1 MKGNMMEWGLTIPQ
15 AISHAE
21 KYNFDGQLISRELD
35 GSIKKSTYGESIQ
48 RSKKLANALNKLG
61 ITLHDTVATIA
72 WNNSRH
78 FETYFGV
85 SGMGAIL
92 HTLNP
97 RYSPAQLVYILNHAE
112 DKVLIIDPTFIPLVE
127 GVQDQLNFVE
137 TIIIAAEKSSIPA
150 NNLNNACSYDD
161 LLEQE
166 STEYQWPE
174 LSEDTSSALCYTSGT
189 TGNPKG
195 VLYSHR
201 STILHAISIAGT
213 MGFHSSSAVLPVVP
227 MFHVNAWGVPYSAL
241 INGFTLVLPGH
252 ALDGESLYELV
263 QQESVDCLLGV
274 PTVWLGL
281 LQYLEGKGL
290 KMESVDQVLVGGSA
304 APYAMIKAF
313 DEQHDAFLT
322 HGWGMTEMSPL
333 GTINTQT
340 KKAMSLPT
348 EERYQL
354 QTKQGY
360 PMFGVEIKT
369 VDDDDKE
376 LPRDGE
382 ASGALKVKGPW
393 IMHTYFK
400 AEGPAVDDEGWFDTG
415 DVATI
420 HPDGCMQIVD
430 RAKDVIKTGGE
441 WISSIDLENAAL
453 THENILE
460 ACVVGV
466 PHPKWDERP
475 LLFLITKDGNEIDKQ
490 EINDFLL
497 EKVVK
502 WWLPDDIIFVKEL
515 PHGATGKLL
524 KVDLRE
530 EYKEHLTGEIICC
543 TL

>member
-1 MKGNMMEWGLTIPQ
+1 MKGNMMGWDLTIPQ

-21 KYNFDGQLISRELD
+21 KYNFDGKLISRELD
-35 GSIKKSTYGESIQ
+35 GSIKKTTYGESIK

-61 ITLHDTVATIA
+61 INLHDTVATIA

-97 RYSPAQLVYILNHAE
+97 RSSPAQLVYILNHAE
-112 DKVLIIDPTFIPLVE
+112 DKVLIIDPTFIQLVE

-137 TIIIAAEKSSIPA
+137 IIIIAAEKSSIPD
-150 NNLNNACSYDD
+150 NKLNNSFSYDD
-161 LLEQE
+161 LIEQE
-166 STEYQWPE
+166 SSEYKWPE
-174 LSEDTSSALCYTSGT
+174 LSENTSSALCYTSGT

-213 MGFHSSSAVLPVVP
+213 MGFDSSSAVLPVVP

-290 KMESVDQVLVGGSA
+290 KMESVNQVLVGGSA

-369 VDDDDKE
+369 VDDKNDE
-376 LPRDGE
+376 LPRDGK

-400 AEGPAVDDEGWFDTG
+400 AEAPAVDNEGWFDTG

-475 LLFLITKDGNEIDKQ
+475 LLFLITKDGNEIPKQ

-530 EYKEHLTGEIICC
+530 EYKEHLTGN
-543 TL
+543 

>member
-1 MKGNMMEWGLTIPQ
+1 MNGNMMGWDLTIPQ

-21 KYNFDGQLISRELD
+21 KYNYDGKLISRELD
-35 GSIKKSTYGESIQ
+35 GSIKETTYGKSIK
-48 RSKKLANALNKLG
+48 RSKKLANALSKLG
-61 ITLHDTVATIA
+61 INLHDRVATIA

-85 SGMGAIL
+85 SGMGAVL

-137 TIIIAAEKSSIPA
+137 TIIIAAEKSSIPD
-150 NNLNNACSYDD
+150 NSLNNSCSYDD

-166 STEYQWPE
+166 SSEYQWPE

-213 MGFHSSSAVLPVVP
+213 MGFESSSAVLPVVP

-252 ALDGESLYELV
+252 ALDGQSLYELV
-263 QQESVDCLLGV
+263 QKEYVDCLLGV

-290 KMESVDQVLVGGSA
+290 KMESVNQVLVGGSA

-369 VDDDDKE
+369 VDDKNEE

-393 IMHTYFK
+393 IMHTYYK
-400 AEGPAVDDEGWFDTG
+400 ADEPAVDDEGWFDTG

-475 LLFLITKDGNEIDKQ
+475 LLFLITKDGNEIEKQ

-530 EYKEHLTGEIICC
+530 EYKEHLMEK
-543 TL
+543 

>member
-1 MKGNMMEWGLTIPQ
+1 MKGNMMEWDLTIPQ

-35 GSIKKSTYGESIQ
+35 GSIKKTTYGESIQ
-48 RSKKLANALNKLG
+48 RSKQLANALNKLG
-61 ITLHDTVATIA
+61 VTLHDTVATIA

-127 GVQDQLNFVE
+127 GVQDQLNFLE
-137 TIIIAAEKSSIPA
+137 TIIIAAEKSAIPE

-161 LLEQE
+161 LLAQE
-166 STEYQWPE
+166 SSEYQWPE

-369 VDDDDKE
+369 VDDDNKE

-475 LLFLITKDGNEIDKQ
+475 LLFLITKDGNEIEKQ

-530 EYKEHLTGEIICC
+530 KYKEHLMEK
-543 TL
+543 

>member
-1 MKGNMMEWGLTIPQ
+1 MNGNMMGWDLTIPQ

-21 KYNFDGQLISRELD
+21 KYNYDGKLISRELD
-35 GSIKKSTYGESIQ
+35 GSIKETTYGESIK
-48 RSKKLANALNKLG
+48 RSKKLANALSKLG
-61 ITLHDTVATIA
+61 INLHDRVATIA

-85 SGMGAIL
+85 SGMGAVL

-137 TIIIAAEKSSIPA
+137 TIIIAAEKSSIPD
-150 NNLNNACSYDD
+150 NSLNNSCSYDD

-166 STEYQWPE
+166 SIEYQWPD

-213 MGFHSSSAVLPVVP
+213 MGFESSSAVLPVVP

-263 QQESVDCLLGV
+263 QKESVDCLLGV

-290 KMESVDQVLVGGSA
+290 KMESVNQVLVGGSA

-369 VDDDDKE
+369 VDDKNEE

-393 IMHTYFK
+393 IMHTYYK
-400 AEGPAVDDEGWFDTG
+400 ADEPAVDDEGWFDTG

-475 LLFLITKDGNEIDKQ
+475 LLFLITKDGNEIEKQ
-490 EINDFLL
+490 DINDFLL

-530 EYKEHLTGEIICC
+530 KYKEHLMEK
-543 TL
+543 

>member
-35 GSIKKSTYGESIQ
+35 GSIKKSTYGQSIQ

-137 TIIIAAEKSSIPA
+137 TIIIAAEKSAIPE

-166 STEYQWPE
+166 SSEYQWPE
-174 LSEDTSSALCYTSGT
+174 LNEDTSSALCYTSGT

-475 LLFLITKDGNEIDKQ
+475 LLFLITKDGNQIDKQ

-530 EYKEHLTGEIICC
+530 EYKEHLMEK
-543 TL
+543 

>member
-1 MKGNMMEWGLTIPQ
+1 MNGNMMGWDLTIPQ

-21 KYNFDGQLISRELD
+21 KYNYDGKLISRELD
-35 GSIKKSTYGESIQ
+35 GSIKETTYGESIK
-48 RSKKLANALNKLG
+48 RSKKLANALSKLG
-61 ITLHDTVATIA
+61 INLHDRVATIA

-85 SGMGAIL
+85 SGMGAVL

-127 GVQDQLNFVE
+127 RVQDQLNFVE
-137 TIIIAAEKSSIPA
+137 TIIIAAEKSSIPD
-150 NNLNNACSYDD
+150 NSLNNSCSYDD

-166 STEYQWPE
+166 SIEYQWPD

-213 MGFHSSSAVLPVVP
+213 MGFESSSAVLPVVP

-263 QQESVDCLLGV
+263 QKESVDCLLGV

-290 KMESVDQVLVGGSA
+290 KMESVNQVLVGGSA

-369 VDDDDKE
+369 VDDKNEE

-393 IMHTYFK
+393 IMHTYYK
-400 AEGPAVDDEGWFDTG
+400 ADEPAVDDEGWFDTG

-475 LLFLITKDGNEIDKQ
+475 LLFLITKDGNEIEKQ
-490 EINDFLL
+490 EIKDFLL

-530 EYKEHLTGEIICC
+530 KYKEHLMEK
-543 TL
+543 

>member
-35 GSIKKSTYGESIQ
+35 GSIKKSTYGQSIQ

-127 GVQDQLNFVE
+127 GVQDQLNFVK
-137 TIIIAAEKSSIPA
+137 TIIIAAEKSAIPA

-166 STEYQWPE
+166 STEYQWPK

-393 IMHTYFK
+393 IMHTYYK
-400 AEGPAVDDEGWFDTG
+400 ADGPAVDDEGWFDTG

-475 LLFLITKDGNEIDKQ
+475 LLFLITKDGNQIDKQ

-530 EYKEHLTGEIICC
+530 ENKEHLMEK
-543 TL
+543 

>member
-1 MKGNMMEWGLTIPQ
+1 MKGNMMEWDLTIPQ

-35 GSIKKSTYGESIQ
+35 GSIKKTTYGESIQ

-137 TIIIAAEKSSIPA
+137 TIIIAAEKSAIPE

-166 STEYQWPE
+166 SSEYQWPE
-174 LSEDTSSALCYTSGT
+174 LNEDTSSALCYTSGT

-340 KKAMSLPT
+340 KKAMSLPI

-369 VDDDDKE
+369 VDDDGKE

-400 AEGPAVDDEGWFDTG
+400 ADGPAVDDQGWFDTG

-475 LLFLITKDGNEIDKQ
+475 LLFLITKDGNQIDKQ

-530 EYKEHLTGEIICC
+530 EYKEHLMEK
-543 TL
+543 

>member
-1 MKGNMMEWGLTIPQ
+1 MKGNMMEWDLTIPQ

-35 GSIKKSTYGESIQ
+35 GSIKKTTYGESIQ

-112 DKVLIIDPTFIPLVE
+112 DKILIIDPTFIPLVE
-127 GVQDQLNFVE
+127 GVQDQLNFVK
-137 TIIIAAEKSSIPA
+137 TIIIAAEKSAIPA

-166 STEYQWPE
+166 STEYQWPK

-393 IMHTYFK
+393 IMHTYYK
-400 AEGPAVDDEGWFDTG
+400 ADGPAVDDEGWFDTG

-475 LLFLITKDGNEIDKQ
+475 LLFLITKDGNQIDKQ

-530 EYKEHLTGEIICC
+530 EYKEHLMEK
-543 TL
+543 

>member
-1 MKGNMMEWGLTIPQ
+1 MNGNMMGWDLTIPQ

-21 KYNFDGQLISRELD
+21 KYNYDGKLISRELD
-35 GSIKKSTYGESIQ
+35 GSIKETTYGESIK
-48 RSKKLANALNKLG
+48 RSKKLANALSKLG
-61 ITLHDTVATIA
+61 INLHDRVATIA

-85 SGMGAIL
+85 SGMGAVL

-127 GVQDQLNFVE
+127 GVQEQLNFVE
-137 TIIIAAEKSSIPA
+137 TIIIAAEKSSIPD
-150 NNLNNACSYDD
+150 NSLNNSCSYDD

-166 STEYQWPE
+166 SIEYQWPD

-213 MGFHSSSAVLPVVP
+213 MGFESSSAVLPVVP

-263 QQESVDCLLGV
+263 QKESVDCLLGV

-281 LQYLEGKGL
+281 LQYLEGKSL
-290 KMESVDQVLVGGSA
+290 KMESVNQVLVGGSA

-369 VDDDDKE
+369 VDDKNEE

-393 IMHTYFK
+393 IMHTYYK
-400 AEGPAVDDEGWFDTG
+400 ADEPAVDDEGWFDTG

-475 LLFLITKDGNEIDKQ
+475 LLFLITKDGNEIEKQ

-530 EYKEHLTGEIICC
+530 KYKEHLMEK
-543 TL
+543 

>member
-1 MKGNMMEWGLTIPQ
+1 MKGNMMEWDLTIPQ

-35 GSIKKSTYGESIQ
+35 GSIKKTTYGESIQ

-127 GVQDQLNFVE
+127 GVQDQLNFIE
-137 TIIIAAEKSSIPA
+137 TIIIAAEKSAIPA

-530 EYKEHLTGEIICC
+530 EYKEHLMEK
-543 TL
+543 

>member
-137 TIIIAAEKSSIPA
+137 TIIIAAEKSAIPE

-166 STEYQWPE
+166 SSEYQWPE
-174 LSEDTSSALCYTSGT
+174 LNEDTSSALCYTSGT

-340 KKAMSLPT
+340 KKAMSLPI

-369 VDDDDKE
+369 VDDDGKE

-400 AEGPAVDDEGWFDTG
+400 ADGPAVDDQGWFDTG

-475 LLFLITKDGNEIDKQ
+475 LLFLITKDGNQIDKQ

-530 EYKEHLTGEIICC
+530 EYKEHLMEK
-543 TL
+543 

>member
-1 MKGNMMEWGLTIPQ
+1 MKGNMMEWDLTIPQ

-35 GSIKKSTYGESIQ
+35 GSIKKTTYGESIQ

-150 NNLNNACSYDD
+150 NNLNNSCSYDD
-161 LLEQE
+161 LLDQE
-166 STEYQWPE
+166 SSEYQWPE

-475 LLFLITKDGNEIDKQ
+475 LLFLITKDGNQIDKQ

-530 EYKEHLTGEIICC
+530 EYKEHLMEK
-543 TL
+543 

>member
-137 TIIIAAEKSSIPA
+137 IIIIAAEKSSIPA

-376 LPRDGE
+376 LPRDGQ

-530 EYKEHLTGEIICC
+530 EYKEHLMEK
-543 TL
+543 

>member
-1 MKGNMMEWGLTIPQ
+1 MKGNMMEWDLTIPQ

-35 GSIKKSTYGESIQ
+35 GSIKKTTYGESIQ

-137 TIIIAAEKSSIPA
+137 IIIIAAEKSSIPA
-150 NNLNNACSYDD
+150 NNLNNSCSYDD

-166 STEYQWPE
+166 SSEYQWPE

-263 QQESVDCLLGV
+263 HQESVDCLLGV

-290 KMESVDQVLVGGSA
+290 KMESVNQVLVGGSA

-340 KKAMSLPT
+340 KKAMSLPV

-369 VDDDDKE
+369 VDDNNKE

-400 AEGPAVDDEGWFDTG
+400 AEEPAVDDEGWFDTG

-441 WISSIDLENAAL
+441 WISSIDLENAVL
-453 THENILE
+453 THKNVVE

-475 LLFLITKDGNEIDKQ
+475 LLFLITKDGNEIDKK

-524 KVDLRE
+524 KVELRE
-530 EYKEHLTGEIICC
+530 EYKEHLMEK
-543 TL
+543 

>member
-35 GSIKKSTYGESIQ
+35 GSIKKTTYGESIQ

-127 GVQDQLNFVE
+127 GVQDQLNFVK
-137 TIIIAAEKSSIPA
+137 TIIIAAEKSAIPA

-166 STEYQWPE
+166 STEYQWPK

-393 IMHTYFK
+393 IMHTYYK
-400 AEGPAVDDEGWFDTG
+400 ADGPAVDDEGWFDTG

-475 LLFLITKDGNEIDKQ
+475 LLFLITKDGNQIDKQ

-530 EYKEHLTGEIICC
+530 EYKEHLMEK
-543 TL
+543 

>member
-150 NNLNNACSYDD
+150 NNLNNSCSYDD
-161 LLEQE
+161 LLDQE
-166 STEYQWPE
+166 SSEYQWPE

-369 VDDDDKE
+369 VDDDGKE

-530 EYKEHLTGEIICC
+530 EYKEHLMEK
-543 TL
+543 

>member
-1 MKGNMMEWGLTIPQ
+1 MKGNMMEWDLTIPQ

-35 GSIKKSTYGESIQ
+35 GSIKKTTYGESIQ

-127 GVQDQLNFVE
+127 GVQDQLNFVK
-137 TIIIAAEKSSIPA
+137 TIIIAAEKSAIPA

-166 STEYQWPE
+166 STEYQWPK

-393 IMHTYFK
+393 IMHTYYK
-400 AEGPAVDDEGWFDTG
+400 ADGPAVDDEGWFDTG

-530 EYKEHLTGEIICC
+530 EYKEHLMEK
-543 TL
+543 

>member
-1 MKGNMMEWGLTIPQ
+1 MKGNMMSWDLTIPE

-21 KYNFDGQLISRELD
+21 KYNFDGKLISRELD
-35 GSIKKSTYGESIQ
+35 GSIVSSTYGESIK
-48 RSKKLANALNKLG
+48 RSKKLANALTKLG
-61 ITLHDTVATIA
+61 VNAHDRVATIA

-78 FETYFGV
+78 FETYFAV

-97 RYSPAQLVYILNHAE
+97 RYSPDQLIYILNHAE
-112 DKVLIIDPTFIPLVE
+112 DEVLIVDPTFIPLVE
-127 GVQDQLNFVE
+127 SVKDKLE
-137 TIIIAAEKSSIPA
+137 TVKKIIIASSKDAIPK
-150 NNLNNACSYDD
+150 NNLTDALSYDELIKD
-161 LLEQE
+161 E
-166 STEYQWPE
+166 SDEYDWPDIN
-174 LSEDTSSALCYTSGT
+174 EDDAAALCYTSGT

-201 STILHAISIAGT
+201 STMLHAISISVA
-213 MGFHSSSAVLPVVP
+213 MGLDSSSSVLPVVP
-227 MFHVNAWGVPYSAL
+227 MFHVNAWGVPYCAL
-241 INGFTLVLPGH
+241 IGGITLVLPGH

-263 QQESVDCLLGV
+263 KQESVDTMLGV

-281 LQYLEGKGL
+281 LQYLEEQGL
-290 KMESVDQVLVGGSA
+290 KLDTVDQVLVGGSA

-313 DEQHDAFLT
+313 DEEHDAFLT

-333 GTINTQT
+333 GTINAPT
-340 KKAMSLPT
+340 KKTMSLPK

-369 VDDDDKE
+369 VDDENNE

-400 AEGPAVDDEGWFDTG
+400 ADGPAADKEGWFDTG

-453 THENILE
+453 THENVLE

-475 LLFLITKDGNEIDKQ
+475 LLFLITKDGNKMDKE
-490 EINDFLL
+490 EINNFLL

-515 PHGATGKLL
+515 PHGATGKLQ
-524 KVDLRE
+524 KVELRE
-530 EYKEHLTGEIICC
+530 DYKDHLMEK
-543 TL
+543 

>member
-1 MKGNMMEWGLTIPQ
+1 MKGNMMEWDLTIPQ

-369 VDDDDKE
+369 VDDDGKE

-530 EYKEHLTGEIICC
+530 EYKEHLMEK
-543 TL
+543 

>member
-1 MKGNMMEWGLTIPQ
+1 MKGNMMEWDLTIPQ

-35 GSIKKSTYGESIQ
+35 GSIKKSTYGQSIQ

-127 GVQDQLNFVE
+127 GVQDQLNFVK
-137 TIIIAAEKSSIPA
+137 TIIIAAEKSAIPA

-161 LLEQE
+161 LLAQE
-166 STEYQWPE
+166 SSEYQWPE

-393 IMHTYFK
+393 IMHTYYK
-400 AEGPAVDDEGWFDTG
+400 ADGPAVDDEGWFDTG

-475 LLFLITKDGNEIDKQ
+475 LLFLITKDGNQIDKQ

-530 EYKEHLTGEIICC
+530 EYKEHLMEK
-543 TL
+543 

>member
-1 MKGNMMEWGLTIPQ
+1 MKGNMMEWDLTIPQ

-35 GSIKKSTYGESIQ
+35 GSIKKTTYGESIQ

-127 GVQDQLNFVE
+127 GVQDQLNFIE
-137 TIIIAAEKSSIPA
+137 TIIIAAEKSAIPA

-166 STEYQWPE
+166 SSEYQWPE

-530 EYKEHLTGEIICC
+530 EYKEHLTEK
-543 TL
+543 

>member
-213 MGFHSSSAVLPVVP
+213 MGFHSSSVVLPVVP

-530 EYKEHLTGEIICC
+530 EYKEHLMEK
-543 TL
+543 

>member
-1 MKGNMMEWGLTIPQ
+1 MNGNMMGWDLTIPQ

-21 KYNFDGQLISRELD
+21 KYNYDGKLISRELD
-35 GSIKKSTYGESIQ
+35 GSIKETTYGKSIK
-48 RSKKLANALNKLG
+48 RSKKLANALSKLG
-61 ITLHDTVATIA
+61 INLHDRVATIA

-85 SGMGAIL
+85 SGMGAVL

-137 TIIIAAEKSSIPA
+137 TIIIAAEKSSIPD
-150 NNLNNACSYDD
+150 NSLNNSCSYDD

-166 STEYQWPE
+166 SSEYQWPE

-213 MGFHSSSAVLPVVP
+213 MGFESSSAVLPVVP

-252 ALDGESLYELV
+252 ALDGQSLYELV
-263 QQESVDCLLGV
+263 QKEYVDCLLGV

-290 KMESVDQVLVGGSA
+290 KMESVNQVLVGGSA

-369 VDDDDKE
+369 VDDKNEE

-393 IMHTYFK
+393 IMHTYYK
-400 AEGPAVDDEGWFDTG
+400 ADEPAVDDEGWFDTG

-475 LLFLITKDGNEIDKQ
+475 LLFLITKDGNEIEKQ

-524 KVDLRE
+524 KVELRE
-530 EYKEHLTGEIICC
+530 EYKEHLMGE
-543 TL
+543 

>member
-1 MKGNMMEWGLTIPQ
+1 MNGNMMGWDLTIPQ

-21 KYNFDGQLISRELD
+21 KYNYDGKLISRELD
-35 GSIKKSTYGESIQ
+35 GSIKETTYGESIK

-61 ITLHDTVATIA
+61 INLHDRVATIA

-85 SGMGAIL
+85 SGMGAVL

-137 TIIIAAEKSSIPA
+137 VIIIAAEKSSIPD

-166 STEYQWPE
+166 SSEYQWPE

-213 MGFHSSSAVLPVVP
+213 MGFESSSAVLPVVP

-290 KMESVDQVLVGGSA
+290 KMESVNQVLVGGSA

-348 EERYQL
+348 EDRYQL

-369 VDDDDKE
+369 VDDNDEE

-393 IMHTYFK
+393 IMHTYYK
-400 AEGPAVDDEGWFDTG
+400 AEEPAVDDEGWFDTG

-441 WISSIDLENAAL
+441 WISSIDLENAVL
-453 THENILE
+453 THQNVVE

-475 LLFLITKDGNEIDKQ
+475 LLFLITKDGNEIDKK

-524 KVDLRE
+524 KVELRE
-530 EYKEHLTGEIICC
+530 EYKEHLMEK
-543 TL
+543 

>member
-376 LPRDGE
+376 LPRNGE

-530 EYKEHLTGEIICC
+530 EYKEHLMEK
-543 TL
+543 

>member
-1 MKGNMMEWGLTIPQ
+1 MKGNMMEWDLTIPQ

-35 GSIKKSTYGESIQ
+35 GSIKKTTYGESIQ
-48 RSKKLANALNKLG
+48 RSKQLANALNKLG
-61 ITLHDTVATIA
+61 VTLHDTVATIA

-127 GVQDQLNFVE
+127 GVQDQLNFLE
-137 TIIIAAEKSSIPA
+137 TIIIASEKSSIPA
-150 NNLNNACSYDD
+150 NNLNNSFSYDD

-166 STEYQWPE
+166 SSEYQWPV

-369 VDDDDKE
+369 VDDDNKE

-475 LLFLITKDGNEIDKQ
+475 LLFLITKDGNQIDKQ

-530 EYKEHLTGEIICC
+530 EYKEHLMEK
-543 TL
+543 

>member
-1 MKGNMMEWGLTIPQ
+1 MKGNMMEWDLTIPQ

-35 GSIKKSTYGESIQ
+35 GSIKKTTYGESIQ

-127 GVQDQLNFVE
+127 GVQDQLNFVK
-137 TIIIAAEKSSIPA
+137 TIIIAAEKSTIPA

-166 STEYQWPE
+166 STEYQWPK

-393 IMHTYFK
+393 IMHTYYK
-400 AEGPAVDDEGWFDTG
+400 ADGPAVDDEGWFDTG

-475 LLFLITKDGNEIDKQ
+475 LLFLITKDGNQIDKQ

-530 EYKEHLTGEIICC
+530 EYKEHLMEK
-543 TL
+543 

>member
-35 GSIKKSTYGESIQ
+35 GSIKKSTYGQSIQ

-127 GVQDQLNFVE
+127 GVQDQLNFVK
-137 TIIIAAEKSSIPA
+137 TIIIAAEKSAIPA

-369 VDDDDKE
+369 VDDDGKE

-400 AEGPAVDDEGWFDTG
+400 AEGPAVDDQGWFDTG

-475 LLFLITKDGNEIDKQ
+475 LLFLITKDGNQIDKQ

-530 EYKEHLTGEIICC
+530 EYKEHLMEK
-543 TL
+543 

>member
-35 GSIKKSTYGESIQ
+35 GSIKKTTYGESIQ

-127 GVQDQLNFVE
+127 GVQDQLNFLE
-137 TIIIAAEKSSIPA
+137 TIIIAAEKSAIPA

-166 STEYQWPE
+166 SSEYQWPE

-530 EYKEHLTGEIICC
+530 EYKEYLTEK
-543 TL
+543 